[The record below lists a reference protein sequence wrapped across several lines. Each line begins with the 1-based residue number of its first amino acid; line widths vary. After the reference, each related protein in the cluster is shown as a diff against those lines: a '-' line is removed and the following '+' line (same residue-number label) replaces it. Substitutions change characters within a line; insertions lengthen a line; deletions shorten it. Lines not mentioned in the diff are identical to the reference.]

1 MRRTVRFVLLV
12 LALSLS
18 FAIAQKTL
26 RYGYPVDPINLDPA
40 QMSHMV
46 AHRFVAFL
54 YPTMLRY
61 ADDLSLVEHLA
72 ESFRIIDDTTYEFTL
87 RDDVFFHHGEKL
99 TSEHVK
105 FSIERIQDPN
115 VPSPEAFEVQPITE
129 IQIID
134 DLTFRL
140 ITEKPFAPIL
150 HGVTFGLGI
159 HSPVTVE
166 QYGDLRYQGSGTG
179 PFKLVEFRA
188 DEIVVFERNDL
199 YFGPRPP
206 LDRIEFHIIVDD
218 VARATALMAGDLD
231 AATFYTTKATLP
243 MRGQPGL
250 TVNFVGQPVISH
262 YHLNTRREPYDDP
275 RVRLAMSC
283 ALDRQAI
290 ADIVFFGEAEP
301 TGPIPPAMTTWAL
314 PLSEFECYSRDL
326 ERSRALLA
334 EAGYPNGF
342 SSTMIGNAGNAA
354 DIEQLQMMAEQFAEI
369 GIQMEIRQIEW
380 GEMLELWI
388 TQKDFDTLLIG
399 SATGRDP
406 DANFY
411 RRFLS
416 TDTRN
421 TVGFND
427 PYVDELLVRGRTT
440 VDFDERYEIY
450 AELQRIIT
458 TESPKVFTVQTP
470 LYDVV
475 WDHVENWVTHPMG
488 MFYMLDQVDINR

>member
-1 MRRTVRFVLLV
+1 MRRNALYVV
-12 LALSLS
+12 LALALVGS
-18 FAIAQKTL
+18 FGIAQKTL

-61 ADDLSLVEHLA
+61 GDDLSLVPHVA
-72 ESFRIIDDTTYEFTL
+72 ESYRIIDDNTYEFTL

-99 TSEHVK
+99 TSAHVK
-105 FSIERIQDPN
+105 YSIERIQDPN
-115 VPSPEAFEVQPITE
+115 VPSPEAFEVAPITE

-140 ITEKPFAPIL
+140 ITAEPFAPIL
-150 HGVTFGLGI
+150 HGVTFGMGI

-179 PFKLVEFRA
+179 PFKLVEYRA
-188 DEIVVFERNDL
+188 DELVVFERNDAF
-199 YFGPRPP
+199 FGGAPA

-231 AATFYTTKATLP
+231 AATFYTTKGTLP

-250 TVNFVGQPVISH
+250 TVHYVGQPTISH
-262 YHLNTRREPYDDP
+262 YHLTPRRAPFDDA

-301 TGPIPPAMTTWAL
+301 TGPIPPSMTTWAL
-314 PLSEFECYSRDL
+314 PLDEFECYTRDL
-326 ERSRALLA
+326 DRARALLA
-334 EAGYPNGF
+334 DAGYPNGF
-342 SSTMIGNAGNAA
+342 SSTMIGNAGNAS
-354 DIEQLQMMAEQFAEI
+354 DIEQLQVMAEQFAEI

-388 TQKDFDTLLIG
+388 TQKNFDTLLIG

-427 PYVDELLVRGRTT
+427 PHVDELLKLGRTT
-440 VDFDERYEIY
+440 VGFDARYEIY

-458 TESPKVFTVQTP
+458 TESPKIFTVQTP

-475 WDHVENWVTHPMG
+475 WDHVQNWNLHPMG
-488 MFYMLDQVDINR
+488 MFYMLDQVDIDR

>member
-1 MRRTVRFVLLV
+1 LRKTVAIAALF
-12 LALSLS
+12 LALLLS
-18 FAIAQKTL
+18 FGVAQKTL
-26 RYGYPVDPINLDPA
+26 RFGYPVDPINLDPA

-46 AHRFVAFL
+46 AHRFVAFM
-54 YPTMLRY
+54 YPSMLRY
-61 ADDLSLVEHLA
+61 GDDLALIPHVA
-72 ESFRIIDDTTYEFTL
+72 ESFRIIDDNTYEFTL

-105 FSIERIQDPN
+105 YSIERIQDPD
-115 VPSPEAFEVQPITE
+115 VPSPEAFEVEPITE

-134 DLTFRL
+134 EHTFRL
-140 ITEKPFAPIL
+140 VTEEPFAPIL
-150 HGVTFGLGI
+150 QGVTFGMGI

-166 QYGDLRYQGSGTG
+166 EFGDLRYQGSGTG
-179 PFKLVEFRA
+179 PFRLVEYRP
-188 DEIVVFERNDL
+188 DELVVFERFDD

-231 AATFYTTKATLP
+231 AATFYTTKGTL
-243 MRGQPGL
+243 GQP
-250 TVNFVGQPVISH
+250 TISH
-262 YHLNTRREPYDDP
+262 YHLNTRREPFDDP

-301 TGPIPPAMTTWAL
+301 SGPIPPSMTTWAL
-314 PLSEFECYSRDL
+314 PVDEFECYTRDL
-326 ERSRALLA
+326 DRSRALLA
-334 EAGYPNGF
+334 EAGYPDGF
-342 SSTMIGNAGNAA
+342 ASTMIGNAGNAS
-354 DIEQLQMMAEQFAEI
+354 DIEQLQVMAEQFAEI
-369 GIQMEIRQIEW
+369 GIEMEIRQIEW

-388 TQKDFDTLLIG
+388 TEKDFDTLLIG
-399 SATGRDP
+399 SSTGRDP
-406 DANFY
+406 DANFF

-421 TVGFND
+421 TVGYNN
-427 PYVDELLVRGRTT
+427 PHVDELLVRGRTT

-458 TESPKVFTVQTP
+458 TESPKIFTVQTP
-470 LYDVV
+470 LYDVY

-488 MFYMLDQVDINR
+488 MFYFLDQVDIDR